1 MNALPL
7 LNPSLLYFLPIAAIP
22 VILHLF
28 TLFRVKTVD
37 LSTYRFLFDSY
48 VQQRRKTKFV
58 EALIALLRTLFLLL
72 LVGML
77 ARPAI
82 RHWDRLFGASGS
94 GRDVVLLV
102 DTSVSMNTTAAGK
115 SALDRAK
122 GVAREIADRL
132 GPEDR
137 LTLFRLGARPEEVFS
152 KFAGDSQGIKDRID
166 SLKAGSSRANMLA
179 AFTQIFG
186 PQAPPRDKPVV
197 YLLSDGQETGWREL
211 RNQSVPRLLPEGSQL
226 HIVQCGSNAPLSNR
240 AIVGDAP
247 RQVRATVGLPLR
259 LRPRVAN
266 HSETE
271 SVDVLVSVQLDD
283 REIARPGLLLKPG
296 ETASAEVI
304 HTPTEPGVYQGRF
317 VLERPDAGL
326 EDGFPDDDTW
336 LFTLVVSEPLQVLL
350 VNGAP
355 APDPF
360 ESETLFLKTALA
372 APTEDELL
380 AANALAAPAAG
391 PPPAGNPNTA
401 ATGSASGSSSGTRPE
416 YAQSLL
422 VTEVDE
428 GKLNEE
434 TLKGVG
440 VVVLANCGK
449 LNGNQFTMVRN
460 HVAQGGGL
468 LVFPG
473 DKVNHQQYNDQ
484 FFTIPNAGGKRFT
497 ALQLGA
503 PTGNAA
509 DNRNFVRLAG
519 ESLDFGHPVLQVFDA
534 PRAKY
539 LAGARFF
546 RHFPAEVPPGDDPQ
560 RAYHVLARY
569 GDESPAL
576 VESRFGEGRM
586 LLATFPAS
594 GQWSNLP
601 LRPEFVPLLL
611 RMVQHVEQRAKV
623 ESPSVVPP
631 GTKAEIA
638 VAREWEPVSGKVTDP
653 SGRESPLEFL
663 QSGSRFLAAV
673 EQTADKGFYQVD
685 VQGRSGDEPR
695 RGEARFAVN
704 LSPDESNFQR
714 LDEDQLRELFPET
727 ELTFFDASA
736 EAQQEFGRVGSD
748 AREIWRWLIALMFLV
763 IAGEFWLSTLGGRR
777 PETTPGD
784 DDEPAIPWWNPAG
797 WVGRATGSA
806 TPGEAPA

>member
-82 RHWDRLFGASGS
+82 QHWDRLFGGGGS

-137 LTLFRLGARPEEVFS
+137 LTLFRLGSRPEEVFS
-152 KFAGDSQGIKDRID
+152 RFAGDTQAIHERID

-211 RNQSVPRLLPEGSQL
+211 KSQALPRLLPEGSQL
-226 HIVQCGSNAPLSNR
+226 HVVQCGSNAPLSNR
-240 AIVGDAP
+240 GIVGDGP
-247 RQVRATVGLPLR
+247 RQVRATVGLPLK
-259 LRPRVAN
+259 LRPRVVN
-266 HSETE
+266 HSDTE
-271 SVDVLVSVQLDD
+271 SADVLVSVQLDD

-326 EDGFPDDDTW
+326 EDGFPDDDNW
-336 LFTLVVSEPLQVLL
+336 LFTLVVSEPLRVLL

-355 APDPF
+355 AADPF
-360 ESETLFLKTALA
+360 DSETLFLKTALA

-380 AANALAAPAAG
+380 AANGGVPPGGASAGTPPGQGPAANNPG
-391 PPPAGNPNTA
+391 QAG
-401 ATGSASGSSSGTRPE
+401 GRVE

-422 VTEVDE
+422 VTEIDE

-434 TLKGVG
+434 ALKGVG
-440 VVVLANCGK
+440 VVVLANCGQ

-460 HVAQGGGL
+460 HVNGGGGL

-473 DKVNHQQYNDQ
+473 DKVNPKQYNEQ

-509 DNRNFVRLAG
+509 DNRQFVRLAG

-539 LAGARFF
+539 LAGARFY

-601 LRPEFVPLLL
+601 LRPEFVPLVL
-611 RMVQHVEQRAKV
+611 RMVQHVEQRATV
-623 ESPSVVPP
+623 ESPSVVAP

-638 VAREWEPVSGKVTDP
+638 VAREWEPVQGKVTDP
-653 SGRESPLEFL
+653 AGREAPLEFL

-673 EQTADKGFYQVD
+673 EQTGEKGFYQVD
-685 VQGRSGDEPR
+685 VQGRTGDEPR

-704 LSPDESNFQR
+704 LSPDESNFNR
-714 LDEDQLRELFPET
+714 LAEDDLKGLFPET
-727 ELTFFDASA
+727 EVTFFDASA
-736 EAQQEFGRVGSD
+736 EAQQEFGRVGGE

-777 PETTPGD
+777 PEASSD
-784 DDEPAIPWWNPAG
+784 DDDGDTIPWWNPAG

-806 TPGEAPA
+806 TPGDAPG